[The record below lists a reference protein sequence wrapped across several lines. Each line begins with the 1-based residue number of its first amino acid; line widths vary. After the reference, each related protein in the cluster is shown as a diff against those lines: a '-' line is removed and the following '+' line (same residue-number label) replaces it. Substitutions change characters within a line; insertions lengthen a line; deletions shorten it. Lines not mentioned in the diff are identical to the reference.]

1 MPYSYNDQ
9 TYGDDATLVINNIR
23 YKLRRQ
29 SPEKLAA
36 LGVSRIEPPASIDE
50 RYFQRIGDEV
60 SPRPWE
66 QLKSALL
73 NHAAMKRYGKEV
85 GGIEVMGA
93 PIKTDRES
101 QAMIAGA
108 FALVQDDPQKSIK
121 FKTSAGFVDLDA
133 AAVTA
138 IARAVGDHVQACFAL
153 EADVIAQIEAQEIE
167 TFEAIDQAFG

>member
-36 LGVSRIEPPASIDE
+36 LGVSRIEPPAPIDE

-66 QLKSALL
+66 QLKASLL
-73 NHAAMKRYGKEV
+73 SHAAMKRYGKEV
-85 GGIEVMGA
+85 DGIEVGGA
-93 PIKTDRES
+93 SIKTDRDS
-101 QAMIAGA
+101 QSMIAGA
-108 FALVQDDPQKSIK
+108 FALVQDDPQKVIK
-121 FKTSAGFVDLDA
+121 FRTSAGFVDLDA

-153 EADVIAQIEAQEIE
+153 EADVVAQIEAQTLT
-167 TFEAIDQAFG
+167 TFEQVDAAFA